1 MAVKRMQISTW
12 QKATAAVASAKLIG
26 LSPGGAASELGISR
40 QGVHDA
46 IRRGAL
52 DAYAVYRGTK
62 LAFFIIP
69 TQSLDAYRGRLL
81 DRLQARVKTLDIG
94 RRAG

>member
-1 MAVKRMQISTW
+1 MPLKRMQVSTW
-12 QKATAAVASAKLIG
+12 EKLTADGIPEDLRG
-26 LSPGGAASELGISR
+26 LSPGGAASELGITR

-52 DAYAVYRGTK
+52 DAYAVYRGSR
-62 LAFFIIP
+62 LAFFIVRQP
-69 TQSLDAYRGRLL
+69 SLDAYKKRITE
-81 DRLQARVKTLDIG
+81 RLQDRVKYLTGD